1 MTLPQKIELYAN
13 GTAGKRAVE
22 DLAHITAEI
31 LDNISDGRTE
41 EELEAAIIEQSM
53 VSLLS
58 EFDAEIGKH
67 KTIRRFLDTS
77 VFSPFPN
84 DATYL
89 APSGGALSGEVL
101 LLAQPLAYGVLRL
114 RRMVVDSET
123 VVDGATAR
131 VISNGVQV
139 LSKDVDLVVGL
150 NKIDLEAAIDA
161 DTFPL
166 RISVGIIGAEGL
178 KPIQD
183 AQLSGLIKR
192 AATANVTA
200 QTQWELVA
208 DMRKLADDYASELE
222 EAFWYKCGIT
232 VLNWHLKSQAANRST
247 IVGREEIAANKLE
260 LMETYER
267 LLDNAVKKI
276 VEVLEKKPVTKSD
289 LRFDRAYGVGS
300 VV

>member
-22 DLAHITAEI
+22 NLAHITASI
-31 LDNISDGRTE
+31 LNNIADGRNETE
-41 EELEAAIIEQSM
+41 LTAAIVEQSM

-84 DATYL
+84 DAVYL
-89 APSGGALSGEVL
+89 APSSGSLSGEVL

-123 VVDGATAR
+123 AVEGVIVRVLNGSAT
-131 VISNGVQV
+131 V
-139 LSKDVDLVVGL
+139 LTKEVDLAIGL
-150 NKIDLEAAIDA
+150 NKIDLEVAIYA
-161 DTFPL
+161 DTLPL

-208 DMRKLADDYASELE
+208 DMRKLADDYASELA
-222 EAFWYKCGIT
+222 EALWYKCGIT

-247 IVGREEIAANKLE
+247 IVGREEIALNKTE
-260 LMETYER
+260 LMESYKV
-267 LLDNAVKKI
+267 LLCNAVKKI

>member
-13 GTAGKRAVE
+13 SSAGKRAVE
-22 DLAHITAEI
+22 NLAHITAEI
-31 LDNISDGRTE
+31 LDNIADNRNE
-41 EELEAAIIEQSM
+41 EELTAAIVEQSM

-84 DATYL
+84 DAVYL
-89 APSGGALSGEVL
+89 APSSGSLSGEVL

-139 LSKDVDLVVGL
+139 LSKDVDLTIGL
-150 NKIDLEAAIDA
+150 NKIDLDVSIDA
-161 DTFPL
+161 DTLPL
-166 RISVGIIGAEGL
+166 RVSVGIVGAESL

-183 AQLSGLIKR
+183 AQLAGLIKR

-200 QTQWELVA
+200 QTVWELYA

-222 EAFWYKCGIT
+222 EVFWYKCGIT

-247 IVGREEIAANKLE
+247 IVGREEIAMNKTE
-260 LMETYER
+260 LMEMYER
-267 LLDNAVKKI
+267 LLCNAVKKI
-276 VEVLEKKPVTKSD
+276 VEVLEKKPVVRND

>member
-53 VSLLS
+53 VSILS

-67 KTIRRFLDTS
+67 KTIKRFLDTS
-77 VFSPFPN
+77 VYSPFPT
-84 DATYL
+84 DADYL
-89 APSGGALSGEVL
+89 APSSGSLSGEVL

-114 RRMVVDSET
+114 RRIVVDSET
-123 VVDGATAR
+123 AVEGAT
-131 VISNGVQV
+131 VQV
-139 LSKDVDLVVGL
+139 LSGSVQVLTKEVDLVEGL
-150 NKIDLEAAIDA
+150 NKIDLEVSIDA
-161 DTFPL
+161 DTLPL
-166 RISVGIIGAEGL
+166 RISVGINGAEGL

-276 VEVLEKKPVTKSD
+276 VEVLEKKPVVRND